1 MILLVRRTARSARV
15 LQDPLFESGRS
26 STTARGQALLE
37 FALLYGAVILPLT
50 FMIIFTA
57 EMLWIWH
64 SVADFT
70 RDGAR
75 YAATHCWISDGSNVL
90 QYMESHVP
98 AMIDQQQFQSGSAG
112 IAIQYFSDGG
122 VTPFTGDTCGGVCVP
137 SAVSVSITNYQF
149 GRMASF
155 FKLPAVTIPP
165 FTTMVPMES
174 AGYQD
179 NSGVCVP

>member
-1 MILLVRRTARSARV
+1 MIR
-15 LQDPLFESGRS
+15 GRGLGDRGQGL
-26 STTARGQALLE
+26 RGQALLE
-37 FALLYGAVILPLT
+37 FAILYGAVVLPLT
-50 FMIIFTA
+50 FMVIFVA

-75 YAATHCWISDGSNVL
+75 YAATHCWNSDGSNVL

-98 AMIDQQQFQSGSAG
+98 AMIDQQQFQNGSAG
-112 IAIQYFSDGG
+112 ITIQYFSDGG
-122 VTPFTGDTCGGVCVP
+122 VTPFDGTTCGGVCVP
-137 SAVSVSITNYQF
+137 STVSVSITNYQF
-149 GRMASF
+149 GRLASF

-165 FTTMVPMES
+165 FTTMLPMES

-179 NSGVCVP
+179 ASGVCVP

>member
-1 MILLVRRTARSARV
+1 MRWRRLQPARA
-15 LQDPLFESGRS
+15 Q
-26 STTARGQALLE
+26 GQALLE
-37 FALLYGAVILPLT
+37 FALLYGAVVLPLT
-50 FMIIFTA
+50 FMTIFTA

-64 SVADFT
+64 SVNDFT

-75 YAATHCWISDGSNVL
+75 YASTHCWTSDGSNVL

-98 AMIDQQQFQSGSAG
+98 AMIDQQQFQTGSAG
-112 IAIQYFSDGG
+112 ITIQYFSDGG
-122 VTPFTGDTCGGVCVP
+122 ITPFSGDACGGVCVP
-137 SAVSVSITNYQF
+137 STVSVSITNYQF
-149 GRMASF
+149 GRLATF
-155 FKLPAVTIPP
+155 FRLPAVTIPP